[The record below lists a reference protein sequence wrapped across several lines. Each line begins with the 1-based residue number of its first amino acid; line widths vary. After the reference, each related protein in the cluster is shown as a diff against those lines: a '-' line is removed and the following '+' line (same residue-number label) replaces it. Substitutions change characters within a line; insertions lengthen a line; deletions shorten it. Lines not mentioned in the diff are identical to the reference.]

1 VAETKIRWGV
11 IGARGIAD
19 KRTIPEGIIPANNS
33 ELAAIMSRTDV
44 RQLSEKYGGVPWFT
58 DVGEMLDSVEMDA
71 CYIATPPHTHLEQVQ
86 ACAER
91 GVHVL
96 CEKPLAIS
104 VKEAEQIRTVC
115 EEAGVKLGIGFMM
128 PFHHLSV
135 EAKRIVDE
143 GILGQVVSARA
154 QLGFDYPPMEGAFRQ
169 VRELHR
175 GGVFMDVGNHGAG
188 LIEFVVGARVDAVM
202 AMVENVV
209 YDYEGVEDTATA
221 ILHLAN
227 RAIAV
232 VDTSFGTA
240 AAQNLLEIN
249 GAKRT
254 LVAEGVL
261 GQTSGGVLRVVENSN
276 RKKEYLR
283 IESDCRNMYQEE
295 IEAFAE
301 AIINDTNPPMDGA
314 EGVWSQRVVE
324 AAYQSAERGELVR
337 VADV

>member
-1 VAETKIRWGV
+1 
-11 IGARGIAD
+11 
-19 KRTIPEGIIPANNS
+19 
-33 ELAAIMSRTDV
+33 
-44 RQLSEKYGGVPWFT
+44 
-58 DVGEMLDSVEMDA
+58 VGEMLDSVEMDA

-175 GGVFMDVGNHGAG
+175 GGVFMDVGNDRVCGWGASRCSHGDGRECG
-188 LIEFVVGARVDAVM
+188 L
-202 AMVENVV
+202 
-209 YDYEGVEDTATA
+209 
-221 ILHLAN
+221 
-227 RAIAV
+227 
-232 VDTSFGTA
+232 
-240 AAQNLLEIN
+240 
-249 GAKRT
+249 
-254 LVAEGVL
+254 
-261 GQTSGGVLRVVENSN
+261 
-276 RKKEYLR
+276 
-283 IESDCRNMYQEE
+283 
-295 IEAFAE
+295 
-301 AIINDTNPPMDGA
+301 
-314 EGVWSQRVVE
+314 
-324 AAYQSAERGELVR
+324 
-337 VADV
+337 

>member
-1 VAETKIRWGV
+1 
-11 IGARGIAD
+11 
-19 KRTIPEGIIPANNS
+19 
-33 ELAAIMSRTDV
+33 M
-44 RQLSEKYGGVPWFT
+44 
-58 DVGEMLDSVEMDA
+58 
-71 CYIATPPHTHLEQVQ
+71 
-86 ACAER
+86 
-91 GVHVL
+91 
-96 CEKPLAIS
+96 
-104 VKEAEQIRTVC
+104 
-115 EEAGVKLGIGFMM
+115 
-128 PFHHLSV
+128 
-135 EAKRIVDE
+135 
-143 GILGQVVSARA
+143 
-154 QLGFDYPPMEGAFRQ
+154 
-169 VRELHR
+169 
-175 GGVFMDVGNHGAG
+175 
-188 LIEFVVGARVDAVM
+188 VGARVDAVM